1 MKKTKAVGK
10 EILSWI
16 LVLVFALVITA
27 GLNSKVFATAVVHE
41 SSMENT
47 LFADERLI
55 VNKFNYNFSKPQ
67 RGDIIVFL
75 EEEEKGSLIKES
87 SRFFDSMLLF
97 FTNRKEIEEKYPRLV
112 KRVIGI
118 PGDVIEIKE
127 HLVYVNGKPIEE
139 HYIKNDTEAGDI
151 EFPLT
156 VGQGE
161 LFVLGDNRKVSLDS
175 RDFGAISIKQVE
187 GKVSFRFSPMKKMG
201 SVK

>member
-1 MKKTKAVGK
+1 MKKTKTIGK

-16 LVLVFALVITA
+16 LVLVFAMVLTA

-47 LFADERLI
+47 LFANERLV
-55 VNKFNYNFSKPQ
+55 VNKFNYNFSKPK

-75 EEEEKGSLIKES
+75 EGEEKGNLIQES

-97 FTNRKEIEEKYPRLV
+97 LKNPKEIEDKYPRLV

-118 PGDVIEIKE
+118 EGDVIDIKE
-127 HLVYVNGKPIEE
+127 NLVYVNGKQIDEK
-139 HYIKNDTEAGDI
+139 YIKNDTEVGDI

-156 VGQGE
+156 VGQDE
-161 LFVLGDNRKVSLDS
+161 LFVLGDNRKVSMDS
-175 RDFGAISIKQVE
+175 RDFGTISVKQVE
-187 GKVSFRFSPMKKMG
+187 GKVSFRFSPIKKMG